1 MGIKIEGMDE
11 IQKHL
16 REIQRNADP
25 NVFNEWA
32 NRVAKGAKVV
42 CDDPECKRIRLTKD
56 EQGNMMFEF
65 SDTGA
70 IECVIQSIKD
80 QIHLMPVV
88 QKDIFSDLI
97 TRFETLKA
105 NFKPQ

>member
-25 NVFNEWA
+25 TAFNEWA
-32 NRVAKGAKVV
+32 NRVAKDAKVI
-42 CDDPECKRIRLTKD
+42 CDDPECKRIRVTKD
-56 EQGNMMFEF
+56 EQGNTMFEF

-70 IECVIQSIKD
+70 I
-80 QIHLMPVV
+80 
-88 QKDIFSDLI
+88 
-97 TRFETLKA
+97 
-105 NFKPQ
+105 